1 MAVSTCGKCNGHSF
15 ELAPFAPLGTN
26 RKFAMVQCSGCGAP
40 IGVLDSAT
48 GAQIDGLKSQI
59 AAIDA
64 GLNRIVKALQN

>member
-15 ELAPFAPLGTN
+15 ELTPFAPLGTN

-48 GAQIDGLKSQI
+48 GAQIDGLKI